1 MQKFHKRMN
10 VPVPLMCLRFVLRTT
25 LWDVKLHSKER
36 NEDSDRRC
44 LYTGEED
51 PSVKRQVRI
60 RIWISENWGLSLQ
73 LGLMTPQ
80 GHKADM
86 LSACAWTSG
95 QTYISHKQKELSSTK
110 WSQRK
115 PMLSH
120 EGYLM
125 RWAAGHA
132 SRCLAK
138 SSTGSFLCS
147 LHNLIIHS
155 PLKGNETSWWDPSLA
170 F

>member
-10 VPVPLMCLRFVLRTT
+10 VPVPWCVSGLY
-25 LWDVKLHSKER
+25 LWLHYEML
-36 NEDSDRRC
+36 N
-44 LYTGEED
+44 YT
-51 PSVKRQVRI
+51 VKREMKTVIEGTFIQEKMIRQRRQVWI

-73 LGLMTPQ
+73 LGLITPQ

-86 LSACAWTSG
+86 HPVALQVRPTLP
-95 QTYISHKQKELSSTK
+95 ISRKSLPTPNFGNQ
-110 WSQRK
+110 WK
-115 PMLSH
+115 PMLSPLGH

-147 LHNLIIHS
+147 SHNLVIQS
-155 PLKGNETSWWDPSLA
+155 LLKGNATS
-170 F
+170 